1 MLPDDR
7 LLCHN
12 GRDILLFD
20 LRDAPE
26 TDLLA
31 TQRNQP
37 PGQVALAQLR
47 LYPDAISQ
55 PYLVHDSVRVTV
67 LTDEGV
73 KSLIIPRSGS
83 VPQTMDCV
91 DLLSESIFNSGT
103 HVGYDRAVICR
114 FPVMSMLQYAWPEDH
129 SSLVLPQ
136 KSTIQTQYW
145 SDILFDES
153 SSRIVIGGGVSM
165 IEAILDL
172 ATAA

>member
-7 LLCHN
+7 LLCDD

-20 LRDAPE
+20 LRDAPV
-26 TDLLA
+26 TDLLP

-37 PGQVALAQLR
+37 PRQAALVQLC
-47 LYPDAISQ
+47 LYADAISQ

-73 KSLIIPRSGS
+73 KGLIIPRSGS

-91 DLLSESIFNSGT
+91 DLFSESVFSSST
-103 HVGYDRAVICR
+103 RVGYDRAVVCC
-114 FPVMSMLQYAWPEDH
+114 FPVMSMLQYAWPEEH
-129 SSLVLPQ
+129 FSSVMPQ
-136 KSTIQTQYW
+136 KSTIQTHYW

-153 SSRIVIGGGVSM
+153 SSRIVIGGGLLG

-172 ATAA
+172 AAA